1 MYGLEAYSTDQVGH
15 LDSGVATFGRS
26 YAASPDELIEQL
38 KADPAIAAADT
49 LLLTIPN
56 QLWHQSSVQQSR
68 NKGGIGV
75 TRNGVNITNMLLFP
89 RTSKSTLKIK
99 SDNSSS
105 LSIFL

>member
-56 QLWHQSSVQQSR
+56 Q
-68 NKGGIGV
+68 
-75 TRNGVNITNMLLFP
+75 
-89 RTSKSTLKIK
+89 
-99 SDNSSS
+99 
-105 LSIFL
+105 